1 MRVAII
7 GAGPAGLS
15 CADKLKNLD
24 KNIQI
29 DIFEKSNYIGGISK
43 TINYKNNRI
52 DIGGHRFFS
61 KSDEVMKWW
70 ANKFPIDPN
79 SISEDKL
86 ITYRKSSRNIDGFKV
101 ATQKEIDSGRV
112 LLLRKRKSRI
122 LYQRKLYDYPLR
134 LNRNTIKN
142 IGLTR
147 MIEIGFSY
155 LFSKLNTKEPSNLE
169 ECIKG
174 KFGKK
179 LYQMF
184 FESYTYKVWED
195 AKTNFGRLG
204 PKE

>member
-1 MRVAII
+1 MRVAVI

-61 KSDEVMKWW
+61 KSDEVMQWW

-79 SISEDKL
+79 SISEEKL
-86 ITYRKSSRNIDGFKV
+86 ITYRKSSRNIDGFKI
-101 ATQKEIDSGRV
+101 ATQKEIDIGRV

-122 LYQRKLYDYPLR
+122 LYQRKLYDYPLKINKNHTR
-134 LNRNTIKN
+134 GSINVIDLANIYSCGFIATNDFGYTTKKGFNIVGRNMN
-142 IGLTR
+142 ANARGCNL
-147 MIEIGFSY
+147 MI
-155 LFSKLNTKEPSNLE
+155 
-169 ECIKG
+169 
-174 KFGKK
+174 
-179 LYQMF
+179 
-184 FESYTYKVWED
+184 
-195 AKTNFGRLG
+195 
-204 PKE
+204 

>member
-79 SISEDKL
+79 SLSEDKL
-86 ITYRKSSRNIDGFKV
+86 ITYRKSSQVYLSK
-101 ATQKEIDSGRV
+101 
-112 LLLRKRKSRI
+112 
-122 LYQRKLYDYPLR
+122 
-134 LNRNTIKN
+134 KN
-142 IGLTR
+142 
-147 MIEIGFSY
+147 
-155 LFSKLNTKEPSNLE
+155 
-169 ECIKG
+169 
-174 KFGKK
+174 
-179 LYQMF
+179 
-184 FESYTYKVWED
+184 
-195 AKTNFGRLG
+195 
-204 PKE
+204 